1 MSSKVGNVSFY
12 DPTRKVPLQ
21 NHSVKKQERS
31 LMKKYAIIDEA
42 YQRTLSLLKEK
53 ERSRD
58 FGKELLDK
66 EVLHKSDVEILIE
79 NDL

>member
-1 MSSKVGNVSFY
+1 
-12 DPTRKVPLQ
+12 
-21 NHSVKKQERS
+21 
-31 LMKKYAIIDEA
+31 MKKYAIIDEA